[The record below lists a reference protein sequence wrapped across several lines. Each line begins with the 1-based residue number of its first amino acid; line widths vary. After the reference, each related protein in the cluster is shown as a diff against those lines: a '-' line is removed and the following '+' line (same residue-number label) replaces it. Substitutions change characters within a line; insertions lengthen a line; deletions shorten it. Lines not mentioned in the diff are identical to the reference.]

1 MPKNQA
7 FIDDKNTKYG
17 SICDG
22 INRGNDYQE
31 RIKGTETKNGC
42 G

>member
-1 MPKNQA
+1 MPKDQA

-22 INRGNDYQE
+22 IDRGNNYKE
-31 RIKGTETKNGC
+31 MIKGTDTRDGC
-42 G
+42 R